1 MTHPEELLAGYV
13 DGTLSAQERAAVEAH
28 VAGCARCSREIG
40 LATSA
45 RSALRSLEEVP
56 APADIGS
63 LAIREA
69 SGSRAASAR
78 GTPRQ
83 GTPRQGTPRWY
94 RVGGLVAAVAAG
106 LLVFTLV
113 LPHVGQSDDSGGG
126 DQRALSAAER
136 DTGLGKFSASAS
148 GIEIQHENYDNT
160 SLTALISSIA
170 AEDSSAG
177 GAMAT
182 AAAPA
187 PSSTRSEAQVDKAL
201 ACIVRSAPG
210 ETGDLKRLIRARFEG
225 TSAYLALFTEGP
237 GAGQP
242 ADRAI
247 IWVFATDDCRILASS
262 LAQL

>member
-13 DGTLSAQERAAVEAH
+13 DGTLSAQERAGVEAH
-28 VAGCARCSREIG
+28 VGGCARCSREIG

-63 LAIREA
+63 LAIQEA
-69 SGSRAASAR
+69 SGSRAAAAE
-78 GTPRQ
+78 
-83 GTPRQGTPRWY
+83 GTPRWY

-136 DTGLGKFSASAS
+136 DTGLGKFSAGAS

-170 AEDSSAG
+170 AEDSSG
-177 GAMAT
+177 GAAGAASAPVALAT
-182 AAAPA
+182 G
-187 PSSTRSEAQVDKAL
+187 SQAQVDKAL
-201 ACIVRSAPG
+201 ACIVQSAPG
-210 ETGDLKRLIRARFEG
+210 ETGDLKRLIRARFDG
-225 TSAYLALFTEGP
+225 TPAYLALFTEGP

-247 IWVFATDDCRILASS
+247 IWVFATDDCRILSS
-262 LAQL
+262 SFAQL